1 MTWITHW
8 RLLDW
13 MLAVLHW
20 REFEGETIRRL
31 EGEGEL

>member
-1 MTWITHW
+1 MSWVKHW

-20 REFEGETIRRL
+20 REFEGETITIIK
-31 EGEGEL
+31 GNHDF